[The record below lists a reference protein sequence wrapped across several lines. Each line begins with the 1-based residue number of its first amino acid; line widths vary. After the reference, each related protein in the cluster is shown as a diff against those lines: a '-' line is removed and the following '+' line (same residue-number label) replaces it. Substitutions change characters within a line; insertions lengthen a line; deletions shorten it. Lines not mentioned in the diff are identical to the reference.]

1 MGGGFLS
8 HEDGQAGG
16 LLVGTG
22 CVDFVAW
29 HSSGTVFNVLG

>member
-8 HEDGQAGG
+8 YEDGQAGG
-16 LLVGTG
+16 LVVVTS

-29 HSSGTVFNVLG
+29 HSSWDSF